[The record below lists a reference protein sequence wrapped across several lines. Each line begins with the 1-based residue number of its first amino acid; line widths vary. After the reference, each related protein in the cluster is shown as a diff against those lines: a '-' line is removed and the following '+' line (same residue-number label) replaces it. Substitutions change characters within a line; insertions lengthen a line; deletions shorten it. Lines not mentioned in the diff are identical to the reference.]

1 MSPTLGPT
9 TVLTVS
15 TFRLLVSRGHQSRW
29 LLYILSMVGANV
41 FASVIGTALL
51 RWVVPVKATSTLTQN
66 LGVVYAISYAYLG
79 LGLVVSAIAAA
90 VMLTPVARW
99 YARGGTPTPAEQS
112 AVMLAP
118 LRQSLIHLTI
128 WLVGGALYVAFTY
141 RQSPDLAVASG
152 AVVGL
157 ASVGT
162 FGTSYLLGERILR
175 PVAARALSDAEF
187 APHYHPGVNVRL
199 LLAWA
204 LGTLTPA
211 VGVLA
216 LTGSYLN
223 GLIITTP
230 RSISLAII
238 VLTVMTV
245 VTSLFLTVLT
255 ASQISDPIRQ
265 LRQAILRLGRGERDV
280 AVTVYD
286 GSEVG
291 MLQVGFN
298 QMVRD
303 SEERR
308 RIEQLFG
315 QHVGVD
321 VARQAMRND
330 TALGGES
337 RFVAVLFV
345 DMIAST
351 ALAAARPP
359 TEVVDLLNQFF
370 RVVVDVIHRNGGFVN
385 KFIGDE
391 VFAVF
396 GAPLQRSDAPTAA
409 LRTARELHVELSA
422 LTGIDAGVGV
432 SAGIVVAGNVGTAER
447 FEYTVIGDPVNEAA
461 RLTDLAK
468 RDPSRVFASSA
479 VLEKADT
486 EEQRLW
492 ALGERI
498 LLHGR
503 SLPTHVARPA
513 HVVEGP
519 FPPVSDSPAAGSS
532 TGLNPTK

>member
-1 MSPTLGPT
+1 M
-9 TVLTVS
+9 S
-15 TFRLLVSRGHQSRW
+15 TFRLLVSRGYQSRW
-29 LLYILSMVGANV
+29 ILYILSMMGANI
-41 FASVIGTALL
+41 FASAIGTVLV
-51 RWVVPVKATSTLTQN
+51 RWVLPVKATPALHDN
-66 LGVVYAISYAYLG
+66 LSLIYSISYAYLG
-79 LGLVVSAIAAA
+79 VGLIISAIAAA
-90 VMLTPVARW
+90 AMLAPVVRW
-99 YARGGTPTPAEQS
+99 YARGGSPTPAEQS

-118 LRQSLIHLTI
+118 LRQSRIHLAI
-128 WLVGGALYVAFTY
+128 WLLGGALYVALTY
-141 RQSPDLAVASG
+141 EQSPDLAVASG
-152 AVVGL
+152 AVVTL
-157 ASVGT
+157 VSIGT

-175 PVAARALSDAEF
+175 PVAARALSDGEF
-187 APHYHPGVNVRL
+187 APHYAPGVNVRL

-216 LTGSYLN
+216 LALADLG
-223 GLIITTP
+223 GFIDATP
-230 RSISLAII
+230 QAVGIAII
-238 VLTVMTV
+238 VMIALTM
-245 VTSLFLTVLT
+245 VTSLLLT
-255 ASQISDPIRQ
+255 ALVSSQISDPIRQ
-265 LRQAILRLGRGERDV
+265 LREAILRLGRGDKDV
-280 AVTVYD
+280 AVSVYD

-298 QMVRD
+298 RMVQD

-321 VARQAMRND
+321 VARRAMRND
-330 TALGGES
+330 TVLGGET

-359 TEVVDLLNQFF
+359 TEVVELLNQFF
-370 RVVVDVIHRNGGFVN
+370 RVVVDVVHRNGGFVN

-396 GAPLQRSDAPTAA
+396 GAPLHRPDSPTAA
-409 LRTARELHVELSA
+409 LRCARELHVELSR

-432 SAGIVVAGNVGTAER
+432 SAGIAVAGNVGSAER

-468 RDPSRVFASSA
+468 RDPSRVFASSTILGEA
-479 VLEKADT
+479 AAA
-486 EEQRLW
+486 EQRLW
-492 ALGERI
+492 TLGQQI
-498 LLHGR
+498 QLHGR
-503 SLPTHVARPA
+503 SKVTQIA
-513 HVVEGP
+513 HPVGDCEVHEVV
-519 FPPVSDSPAAGSS
+519 
-532 TGLNPTK
+532 

>member
-1 MSPTLGPT
+1 MGALAPPPHYGDA
-9 TVLTVS
+9 VS
-15 TFRLLVSRGHQSRW
+15 TFRLLVSRGYQSRW
-29 LLYILSMVGANV
+29 ILYILSMVGANI
-41 FASVIGTALL
+41 FASVIGTVLVRWVLPVQATPALL
-51 RWVVPVKATSTLTQN
+51 AN
-66 LGVVYAISYAYLG
+66 LPAVYSITYAYLG

-90 VMLTPVARW
+90 AMLAPVARW

-112 AVMLAP
+112 AVMRAP
-118 LRQSLIHLTI
+118 LRQSLIHLAI
-128 WLVGGALYVAFTY
+128 WLLGGVLYVVFTY
-141 RQSPDLAVASG
+141 DQAPDLAVASG
-152 AVVGL
+152 AVVTL
-157 ASVGT
+157 VSIGT

-175 PVAARALSDAEF
+175 PVAARALSDGEF
-187 APHYHPGVNVRL
+187 APHYAPGVNVRL

-211 VGVLA
+211 VGVL
-216 LTGSYLN
+216 
-223 GLIITTP
+223 GLAVADIGGYIDATP
-230 RSISLAII
+230 RSVGVSI
-238 VLTVMTV
+238 VVMTAMTMI
-245 VTSLFLTVLT
+245 TSLLLTVL
-255 ASQISDPIRQ
+255 ASSQISDPIRQ
-265 LRQAILRLGRGERDV
+265 LRQAILRLGRGEKDV
-280 AVTVYD
+280 SVTVYD

-298 QMVRD
+298 RMVRD

-321 VARQAMRND
+321 VARRAMRND
-330 TALGGES
+330 TVLGGET

-370 RVVVDVIHRNGGFVN
+370 RVVVEVVHRNEGFVN
-385 KFIGDE
+385 KFVGDE

-396 GAPLQRSDAPTAA
+396 GAPLYRPDAPTAA
-409 LRTARELHVELSA
+409 LRCARELHAELST

-432 SAGIVVAGNVGTAER
+432 SAGIAVAGNVGSAER

-468 RDPSRVFASSA
+468 RDPARVFASSTI
-479 VLEKADT
+479 LWEADAA
-486 EEQRLW
+486 EQRMW
-492 ALGERI
+492 ALGQQVQ
-498 LLHGR
+498 LHGR
-503 SLPTHVARPA
+503 TATTQIAYPAPTGGRPA
-513 HVVEGP
+513 DPPAGAIEG
-519 FPPVSDSPAAGSS
+519 
-532 TGLNPTK
+532 